1 MFDLSFTARNV
12 LLGSTLLGLVGG
24 VLGCF
29 ALLRRQS
36 LLGDALAH
44 AALPG
49 VCLAFLVT
57 GSKDPLPLAAG
68 ALAAGLAGALMIL
81 AIVRWS
87 RIKEDSGIGIVLSV
101 FFGIGIVLLTYIQRL
116 PTGNQSGLDTYLF
129 GQAATLMERDLQ
141 VMGVLSA
148 VVLTALALFYKE
160 LKLLTFDRDF
170 AHSLGLPV
178 RRLEILVTVLLV
190 VVVVVGL
197 RTVGVVLIVA
207 TLVTPA
213 AAARQW
219 TDSLGLMLVL
229 AGAIGGGA
237 GATGAL
243 ISAGAARLP
252 TGPVIVL
259 VASAVLVVSLLLAPR
274 RGLVQAR
281 LRERRVDSTIRRENL
296 LKDLFRA
303 GEEGRDRR
311 EAPAPRPREL
321 PRTEGEPFV
330 SLPHLMGLRGQSA
343 PGLAATARKLEREG
357 LVERRGD
364 ALRLSPDGRAE
375 AAAVVRKHRLWEL
388 YLTRR
393 LELARDHVHRDAE
406 AMEHALSDADADRLA
421 ELLGHPRVDPHGRP
435 IPPPRERS
443 RVPGRRGRAEARP

>member
-12 LLGSTLLGLVGG
+12 LLGSTLLGLLGG

-68 ALAAGLAGALMIL
+68 ALAAGLAGALTIL
-81 AIVRWS
+81 AVVRFS

-141 VMGVLSA
+141 VMAVLSA
-148 VVLTALALFYKE
+148 VVLAALLLFYKE

-243 ISAGAARLP
+243 VSAGAARLP

-281 LRERRVDSTIRRENL
+281 LRERRVDTRIRRENL
-296 LKDLFRA
+296 LKDLYRL
-303 GEEGRDRR
+303 GEEGRERR
-311 EAPAPRPREL
+311 EAPAPRARET
-321 PRTEGEPFV
+321 PRTEDELFV

-421 ELLGHPRVDPHGRP
+421 ELLGHPREDPHGRP
-435 IPPPRERS
+435 IPPAPERPRA
-443 RVPGRRGRAEARP
+443 PGRQGRTEARP